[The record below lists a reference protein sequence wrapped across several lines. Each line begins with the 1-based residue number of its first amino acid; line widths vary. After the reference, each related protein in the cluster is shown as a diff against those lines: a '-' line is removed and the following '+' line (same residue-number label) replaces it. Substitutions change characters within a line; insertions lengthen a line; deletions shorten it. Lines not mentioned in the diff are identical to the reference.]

1 MVRFPFEGHVEIAFE
16 SRSIGF
22 DRKVVPTDRSA
33 DVARIVA
40 EPFFKGAFEPI
51 AVACY
56 SACRLDLI
64 VGSRARDHLTDHVGA
79 RHRVGYPA
87 RHKFRRAADRGHGSL
102 PAPGPVEVFH
112 QVKSLARAQRKGRT
126 YG

>member
-16 SRSIGF
+16 TRPIGLN
-22 DRKVVPTDRSA
+22 RKVVPTDRSA

-51 AVACY
+51 AVASY
-56 SACRLDLI
+56 PACGLDLI
-64 VGSRARDHLTDHVGA
+64 VGSCARDHLTDHVAA

-87 RHKFRRAADRGHGSL
+87 RHKVRRAANRSHGSL

-112 QVKSLARAQRKGRT
+112 QVKPLARAQRKGRT